1 MMMKLD
7 PAEWRDIPGYD
18 GIYQANAE
26 GQIRRCWPDGR
37 TRVLKPCR
45 HYQKGNIPTSVVNMY
60 GPDGRRRLR
69 NIGKMIAETFL
80 GPCPEGMF
88 VYHKNG
94 MLTDN
99 SIYNLAFISKEEF
112 WSMIGR
118 KRSRRKN
125 VVKLAKSG
133 EIVEVY
139 KSAKHA
145 AAANYISYSMMLSR
159 CNGVP
164 KLGPAG
170 DGYDYAWED
179 DKESI
184 KAAKRRLQY
193 VPQYKIR
200 KRMVSDGRR

>member
-7 PAEWRDIPGYD
+7 PAEWRDIPEYEGM
-18 GIYQANAE
+18 YQANIE
-26 GQIRRCWPDGR
+26 GQIRRVFPDGR
-37 TRVLKPCR
+37 TRILKPCQ
-45 HYQKGNIPTSVVNMY
+45 HMQKNNAPACVVNVY
-60 GPDGRRRLR
+60 SPDGRRRLR
-69 NIGKMIAETFL
+69 MISTMVAAAFL
-80 GPCPEGMF
+80 GPTPPGMY

-94 MLTDN
+94 MLRDN
-99 SIYNLAFISKEEF
+99 AVYNLGFIKKEEF
-112 WSMIGR
+112 WSMLGR

-125 VVKLAKSG
+125 VVKLAKTG
-133 EIVEVY
+133 EIVEIY

-170 DGYDYAWED
+170 DGFDYAWED
-179 DKESI
+179 DAQSI

-200 KRMVSDGRR
+200 KRRVSDGN

>member
-69 NIGKMIAETFL
+69 TIGKMVAETFL

-88 VYHKNG
+88 VCHKNG

-99 SIYNLAFISKEEF
+99 SVYNLAFIDKTEF
-112 WSMIGR
+112 YKRKTGR
-118 KRSRRKN
+118 KGKSVIKIY
-125 VVKLAKSG
+125 ASG
-133 EIVEVY
+133 ETEIFG
-139 KSAKHA
+139 SAKIA
-145 AAANYISYSMMLSR
+145 AEKNFMSYANMIWR
-159 CNGVP
+159 CNGGP
-164 KLGPAG
+164 KLGPTG
-170 DGYDYAWED
+170 SGYDFAWED
-179 DKESI
+179 DAESI
-184 KAAKRRLQY
+184 KAAKKRLK
-193 VPQYKIR
+193 YKPR
-200 KRMVSDGRR
+200 FKKTKFR